1 MSQTPDVP
9 PEARQA
15 LETMVVA
22 VRAALE
28 IAPAHEVR
36 ERLDALRPEI
46 DDADWPRRHA
56 LLGEF
61 LDELDAEFGPTPP
74 ELLEWAQR
82 QWDAPVPDE

>member
-1 MSQTPDVP
+1 MSEPPDAP
-9 PEARQA
+9 LEAQQA
-15 LETMVVA
+15 LETVVAA

-46 DDADWPRRHA
+46 DDADSLRRHV
-56 LLGEF
+56 LLGEL

-82 QWDAPVPDE
+82 QWDALVADE